1 MTRPYLFCY
10 CQMQPQ
16 LYLSNKM
23 CNKLIFMHLIS
34 FINVLNIYKTNVVGS
49 SLDTLWQRQ
58 AIYAPLQH
66 QTTPKANRSQLET
79 PWNCQEIQDHQAIQ
93 ASLIPVEEKRIPCQW
108 ETSILASLSPYTS
121 CCSLERPALA
131 YGLLC
136 HICLRFWQ
144 YQSRWE
150 IFRAR

>member
-49 SLDTLWQRQ
+49 SLDTL
-58 AIYAPLQH
+58 
-66 QTTPKANRSQLET
+66 
-79 PWNCQEIQDHQAIQ
+79 
-93 ASLIPVEEKRIPCQW
+93 
-108 ETSILASLSPYTS
+108 
-121 CCSLERPALA
+121 
-131 YGLLC
+131 
-136 HICLRFWQ
+136 
-144 YQSRWE
+144 
-150 IFRAR
+150 